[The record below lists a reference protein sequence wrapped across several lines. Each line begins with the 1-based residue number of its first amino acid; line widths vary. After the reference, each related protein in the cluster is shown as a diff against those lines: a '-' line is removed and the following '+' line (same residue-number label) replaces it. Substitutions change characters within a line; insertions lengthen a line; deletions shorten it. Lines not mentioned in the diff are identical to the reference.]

1 MVSQGRTGD
10 QAFCP
15 ADGHG
20 CPACPHP
27 VMGPAVMGSADVSVN
42 GLSALR
48 DGDPGIH
55 AACCGPNQ
63 WTAAGGAPSVF
74 INGKRAFRLGDPT
87 SHCGGSG
94 SLVQG
99 SANVFV
105 GNAGDAGNGRCLK
118 DAARQGAPLVQYEPS
133 MNMSS

>member
-1 MVSQGRTGD
+1 MSSQGRLGD
-10 QAFCP
+10 QAFCA

-27 VMGPAVMGSADVSVN
+27 VVGPATSGSGDVWVN

-63 WTAAGGAPSVF
+63 WSAAGGGSECLHQREKSLSDGRSHLSLWGLGLSHP
-74 INGKRAFRLGDPT
+74 GKRQRITEGQHFQAMLRQDTEGYA
-87 SHCGGSG
+87 GS
-94 SLVQG
+94 S
-99 SANVFV
+99 SAS
-105 GNAGDAGNGRCLK
+105 
-118 DAARQGAPLVQYEPS
+118 E
-133 MNMSS
+133 